1 VIELRGVS
9 HTYAAEHGGR
19 LVSTDAVRDIDLSI
33 PLLQFVSVVGL
44 SGCGKTTLLRL
55 VAGLLAPSTGDI
67 VVDGRPVTGPGP
79 DRVVVFQEDALY
91 PWRTVRANVA
101 LGLELGRIVTGA
113 EGRGLVERYLAL
125 VGLSEFGDHYPHQLS
140 GGMRQRVGLAR
151 ALAVR
156 PSTLLMDEPFGSL
169 DAITRTRLGAELLTI
184 WEHDQRT
191 VLFVTHSLDE
201 ALVLSDRVIVMRE
214 GAVVGDIAVGFP
226 RPRDP
231 EAISEEPAFFQLRR
245 SLSELL

>member
-1 VIELRGVS
+1 MVS
-9 HTYAAEHGGR
+9 N
-19 LVSTDAVRDIDLSI
+19 DAVRDIDLSI
-33 PLLQFVSVVGL
+33 PLLQFVSVVGP

-55 VAGLLAPSTGDI
+55 VAGLVAPTRGHIS
-67 VVDGRPVTGPGP
+67 VDGRPVTGPGP

-101 LGLELGRIVTGA
+101 LGLQLGRVVTGA
-113 EGRGLVERYLAL
+113 DARGLVERYLAL
-125 VGLSEFGDHYPHQLS
+125 VGLSEFGDHYPNQLS

-169 DAITRTRLGAELLTI
+169 DAIRRHRLGGELLEI

-201 ALVLSDRVIVMRE
+201 ALVLSDRVIVMRD
-214 GAVVGDIAVGFP
+214 GALVSDIAVDFP

-231 EAISEEPAFFQLRR
+231 EAIIEETAFLELRR
-245 SLSELL
+245 SLSRLL

>member
-1 VIELRGVS
+1 MI
-9 HTYAAEHGGR
+9 
-19 LVSTDAVRDIDLSI
+19 STDAIRGVDLSI
-33 PLLQFVSVVGL
+33 PQLQFVSVVGS

-55 VAGLLAPSTGDI
+55 LAGLLTPSEGHI
-67 VVDGRPVTGPGP
+67 AVDGRTVDGPGP

-101 LGLELGRIVTGA
+101 LGLEFGRIVTGREA
-113 EGRGLVERYLAL
+113 RDLVEQYLAL
-125 VGLSEFGDHYPHQLS
+125 VGLSEFGDHYPYQLS

-184 WEHDQRT
+184 WERDQRT

-201 ALVLSDRVIVMRE
+201 ALVLSDRIIVMRE
-214 GAVVGDIAVGFP
+214 GALVSDIDVGFP
-226 RPRDP
+226 RPRDSA
-231 EAISEEPAFFQLRR
+231 AIVEETAFLELRR
-245 SLSELL
+245 SLARLL

>member
-1 VIELRGVS
+1 VS
-9 HTYAAEHGGR
+9 EQGSR
-19 LVSTDAVRDIDLSI
+19 LVSTDAVRNVDLSI
-33 PLLQFVSVVGL
+33 PLLQFVSVVGS

-55 VAGLLAPSTGDI
+55 VAGLLAPTRGRI

-101 LGLELGRIVTGA
+101 LGLELGRMETGDDA
-113 EGRGLVERYLAL
+113 RNLVERYLAL
-125 VGLSEFGDHYPHQLS
+125 VGLSDFGDHYPNQLS

-184 WEHDQRT
+184 WERDQRT

-214 GAVVGDIAVGFP
+214 GALVSDIAVDFP

-231 EAISEEPAFFQLRR
+231 EAISEETAFLELRR
-245 SLSELL
+245 SLSHLL